1 MKITD
6 RFSFGLGIAWIIVG
20 IIAIITNEPIEPW
33 LYGIATTLLGIHN
46 ILDGFSIH
54 K

>member
-6 RFSFGLGIAWIIVG
+6 CFSFGLGIAWIILGVL
-20 IIAIITNEPIEPW
+20 AVITNEPVEPW
-33 LYGIATTLLGIHN
+33 LYGIAVALLGIHD
-46 ILDGFSIH
+46 ILDGFGIH